1 MFEELPPSQPA
12 SIAIQTILY
21 NTPLPNLERTLEAF
35 DNTARL
41 GTRDLMSNGVKVV
54 IGDASPRATVPK
66 DVLAAWRERFSHL
79 AEIQYTFFNRNVG
92 TSRGHN
98 QLAAGFTDSDYIV
111 TSNPDIVVEPRA
123 LWRMLTVFN
132 DPKVGMVEAKQLPIE
147 HPKDYDPGTGR
158 TSWATTAFAMTPRAL
173 FNQLEG
179 FDAKTFFMYCDD
191 VDYSWRVRE
200 AGRSVIFQP
209 ASVVFHDK
217 HLNTEGAWM
226 PTGAEVKHSASA
238 ALLLAHKWSRPDLVQ
253 SILTAFKASKK
264 TSQKEA
270 AAEFEKALKAGRLVE
285 PRDPQ
290 HKIATF
296 VGPHYAKHRFSL

>member
-1 MFEELPPSQPA
+1 MFEELPPNNPA
-12 SIAIQTILY
+12 SIAIQTILF
-21 NTPLPNLERTLEAF
+21 NTPLDRLERTLEAF

-41 GTRDLMSNGVKVV
+41 GTRDLMNSGLTIL
-54 IGDASPRATVPK
+54 IGDASPQRTVYEAQLDEWK
-66 DVLAAWRERFSHL
+66 ARFTHL
-79 AEIQYTFFNRNVG
+79 ADIRYTFFNRNVG

-98 QLAAGFTDSDYIV
+98 RLAASFTDSEYIV
-111 TSNPDIVVEPRA
+111 TSNPDIIVEPRA

-132 DPKVGMVEAKQLPIE
+132 DQQVGMVEAKQLPIE
-147 HPKDYDPGTGR
+147 HPKDYDPGTGQ
-158 TSWATTAFAMTPRAL
+158 TSWATTAFAMTPRSL
-173 FNQLEG
+173 FDELGG
-179 FDAKTFFMYCDD
+179 FDQKTFFMYCDD

-238 ALLLAHKWSRPDLVQ
+238 ALLLAHKWSRPDLVK
-253 SILTAFKASKK
+253 SILASFKASKK
-264 TSQKEA
+264 TAQKEA
-270 AAEFEKALKAGRLVE
+270 AAEFEKAFKAGRLVE

-296 VGPHYAKHRFSL
+296 VGSHYAQHRFSL